1 MLEIT
6 DQVFSILAFNLEELK
21 ASLPLYKMLESFTHK
36 AFCNL
41 TNPLPEFFV
50 LRIYMI
56 YLDLTA
62 LYYTPLIYRPISLLA
77 FNQVA

>member
-21 ASLPLYKMLESFTHK
+21 ASLPLYKMPESFMDK

-50 LRIYMI
+50 LHIYMI
-56 YLDLTA
+56 SLDLTA

-77 FNQVA
+77 FNRVS

>member
-6 DQVFSILAFNLEELK
+6 DQVFSILASNPGELK
-21 ASLPLYKMLESFTHK
+21 GSLPLYKMPKTFMDK

-41 TNPLPEFFV
+41 TNPLPEFLV

-56 YLDLTA
+56 SLDLTA
-62 LYYTPLIYRPISLLA
+62 LYYTSLIYRLISLLA
-77 FNQVA
+77 FK